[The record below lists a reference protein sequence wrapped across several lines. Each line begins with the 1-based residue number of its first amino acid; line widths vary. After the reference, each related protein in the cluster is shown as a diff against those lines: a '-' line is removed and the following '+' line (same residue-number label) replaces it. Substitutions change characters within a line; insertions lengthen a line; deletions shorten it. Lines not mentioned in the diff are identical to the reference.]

1 MSGATDIQTPAGLV
15 RGASTT
21 LQPSDIPAQST
32 ADDIHRS
39 QSELVPKAGV
49 DETSAGPSHSIDRKP
64 VHAAAGPIA
73 NGMST
78 PPPAKRAKSPPG
90 SGPSEEA
97 AALLLNFSAVYPLA
111 SVAEHPAEPSAPSA
125 YPHTPPSDSP
135 RSSVPAPSS
144 VAGPPSPPG
153 LPTPSAPSPEA
164 TTKPAKPKRKRNA
177 TAGPSRQPSAERD
190 RPPHW
195 MGEDNGI
202 IRCICGFTEDDG
214 FTIQCEGC
222 NAWEHGLCFGY
233 RDESSVPETYFCE
246 LCEPRPVDPQQARA
260 LQMQA
265 RVSYDSRRIIRP
277 GDEVVEQIKKP
288 RPKPS
293 RKKTD
298 RADRT
303 ERPEAAP
310 SVPPP
315 PSTDRET
322 TAEESKETPGG
333 MGPPAMKPKRKTPG
347 GKPRSKT
354 SESGNPSSGSA
365 QDDYDFFR
373 ILPWELEYTPIKDNI
388 IRGVVARQAVAKV
401 YTEWVDG
408 EDPPRKRRAI
418 QNESGLPSP
427 TESGT
432 RRLSPEGLFATPPD
446 FSVLAPPVPPVA
458 LSGTDL
464 SSLAAPTTIRQ
475 IDDSTCFLPLKY
487 LESGTGVYAHPTQY
501 GVFAVES
508 LPTGGFI
515 GEFRGEVL
523 DTATYR
529 KDPINQYSGL
539 GIPKPFVHSIG
550 PPVNLIIDAR
560 SYGSDMRFVRSG
572 CHPNAVLRPLLLRS
586 DDDSAPK
593 LKFGIFAARDIG
605 RNEEIVTG
613 WEWDDQHVVHTLRS
627 IIDAAL
633 LKGAEPIP
641 VDTIDL
647 LATKFDSILTNI
659 FGTFSS
665 CACTQSHDCA
675 FAQMRRLVTGQQFHG
690 VSQGRARRKIDLG
703 ELIGAVRGW
712 RRRELEAAAAA
723 SAKRYRSSGEW
734 EVWRA
739 GPRRHSAATSSD
751 KVADRPSP
759 RQSSESSPSD
769 RQDSED
775 EEQEEIAVDEQEAEE
790 AKEDEGKVPV
800 TVPATEPL
808 VAAEP
813 EVVEEPPK
821 PAEAAPEPEDDSKMD
836 IDEPVVAEEAT
847 IEAPS
852 APTEEP
858 VAEVVPPKADSPDA
872 IAQEEPA
879 KEDEP
884 PIAEPDHV
892 EQPAEDVVMAEPAA
906 PATPVQASKPPPI
919 APSSS
924 ILSSIPDDVTEVPES
939 KEDDGNASDAT
950 TVTVAR
956 SHFSGSDNESDNED
970 VPQPDSDV
978 VEEPVRSAATRRG
991 RRVVSPVLESPPLVV
1006 ESKPVKTRTVPS
1018 SSSTKSTPP
1027 RPKHGKDAKRRPR
1040 KNVIASSDEDM
1051 SGDDEPPV
1059 ISPKQTRPRSPVRS
1073 KKEKPK
1079 ARKIQRAE
1087 ENDDDTEEEVA
1098 PRPRPDSRKA
1108 SSKARIVKPDST
1120 DSRRA
1125 DRNADRVVKK
1135 EKDVDGLA
1143 RKSKVS
1149 KGDKSD
1155 AESKAARVTS
1165 PKVSRRAPKAVTP
1178 EPAAPAETV
1187 KAEPAR
1193 EPTPPA
1199 KEPTPVPKEPTPEPK
1214 EPTPAPKEPTPP
1226 PKEPTP
1232 PPKEP
1237 TPPPKEPTPPPP
1249 KKVSMREYLASHKI
1263 RKVSQ
1268 PTTAQEEA
1276 ASATPIDEKP
1286 LSINTA
1292 VTAAADGAT
1301 PATAQSES
1309 KLNLFE
1315 HLPSARPP
1323 SSSGLGTPFT
1333 PSASGPLTSA
1343 TPSSAYVPRTDYF
1356 GNQPSASSTSAQPA
1370 YVPRPSPNFVPR
1382 TPVDEPSALPQQ
1394 SPVLGAYAPRQDVD
1408 HLPLGPS
1415 PTTAR
1420 PPLPAQT
1427 PPKSSHAL
1435 PDMPPAL
1442 GAREGPPHHGSH
1454 AHHRLPPTGPRVPPT
1469 GPRGSWGGASGPG
1482 GSGPGHQTS
1491 GGGPVSPVSQ
1501 LRPPFPPRGGGNF
1514 GGGRGGSFGDRGGFG
1529 DRGFSGRGD
1538 YRRGGGGFGRGR
1550 GRGHM

>member
-1 MSGATDIQTPAGLV
+1 
-15 RGASTT
+15 
-21 LQPSDIPAQST
+21 
-32 ADDIHRS
+32 
-39 QSELVPKAGV
+39 
-49 DETSAGPSHSIDRKP
+49 
-64 VHAAAGPIA
+64 
-73 NGMST
+73 
-78 PPPAKRAKSPPG
+78 
-90 SGPSEEA
+90 
-97 AALLLNFSAVYPLA
+97 
-111 SVAEHPAEPSAPSA
+111 
-125 YPHTPPSDSP
+125 
-135 RSSVPAPSS
+135 
-144 VAGPPSPPG
+144 
-153 LPTPSAPSPEA
+153 
-164 TTKPAKPKRKRNA
+164 
-177 TAGPSRQPSAERD
+177 
-190 RPPHW
+190 

-246 LCEPRPVDPQQARA
+246 LCEPRPVDPQAART

-265 RVSYDSRRIIRP
+265 RLSYDRRIIR
-277 GDEVVEQIKKP
+277 
-288 RPKPS
+288 
-293 RKKTD
+293 
-298 RADRT
+298 
-303 ERPEAAP
+303 
-310 SVPPP
+310 
-315 PSTDRET
+315 
-322 TAEESKETPGG
+322 
-333 MGPPAMKPKRKTPG
+333 PAMKPKRKTPG

-354 SESGNPSSGSA
+354 AESGNPSGPG

-401 YTEWVDG
+401 YNEWVD
-408 EDPPRKRRAI
+408 
-418 QNESGLPSP
+418 
-427 TESGT
+427 
-432 RRLSPEGLFATPPD
+432 GLFATPPD

-464 SSLAAPTTIRQ
+464 SSLASPITIRQ

-501 GVFAVES
+501 GVFAAES
-508 LPTGGFI
+508 ISTGGFI

-560 SYGSDMRFVRSG
+560 SYGSDLRFVRSG

-586 DDDSAPK
+586 DDDDSAPK
-593 LKFGIFAARDIG
+593 LKFGVFAARDIN

-647 LATKFDSILTNI
+647 LSSKFDSILTNI

-739 GPRRHSAATSSD
+739 GPRRQSVGTNSD
-751 KVADRPSP
+751 KAADQPSP

-769 RQDSED
+769 RQDLE
-775 EEQEEIAVDEQEAEE
+775 EEQEDAVEEAKDEAMEEVVEEEQEAEKAE
-790 AKEDEGKVPV
+790 ENDVEMPIAAPDA
-800 TVPATEPL
+800 PAASEPE
-808 VAAEP
+808 AAE
-813 EVVEEPPK
+813 EPTTK
-821 PAEAAPEPEDDSKMD
+821 PAEAATDDDSKMD
-836 IDEPVVAEEAT
+836 VDEPVVPQAAEETAT
-847 IEAPS
+847 EAQRAPADEPTVEVANEPSVEVADEPTADVAPS
-852 APTEEP
+852 TDADQAMATDELVKEEVPTEEP
-858 VAEVVPPKADSPDA
+858 STVEAAEDIVAESAPP
-872 IAQEEPA
+872 
-879 KEDEP
+879 
-884 PIAEPDHV
+884 
-892 EQPAEDVVMAEPAA
+892 A
-906 PATPVQASKPPPI
+906 PTTPVQPSRPPLI

-924 ILSSIPDDVTEVPES
+924 ILSSIPDDATEVPEN
-939 KEDDGNASDAT
+939 KDDDDGNASDAT

-956 SHFSGSDNESDNED
+956 SHFSGSDNDSDKED
-970 VPQPDSDV
+970 VTHPDSDV

-991 RRVVSPVLESPPLVV
+991 RRVVSPVLESPPLAV
-1006 ESKPVKTRTVPS
+1006 ESKPTKATKVRPVPS
-1018 SSSTKSTPP
+1018 SSDTKSTPP
-1027 RPKHGKDAKRRPR
+1027 RPKQGKDAKRRPR
-1040 KNVIASSDEDM
+1040 KNVIASSDEDV

-1059 ISPKQTRPRSPVRS
+1059 VSPKATRPRSPVRS
-1073 KKEKPK
+1073 KKEKLK

-1087 ENDDDTEEEVA
+1087 ENDDDTDDEA
-1098 PRPRPDSRKA
+1098 PPRPRIDSGKG
-1108 SSKARIVKPDST
+1108 SSKPRTAKPDSN
-1120 DSRRA
+1120 DSRRS
-1125 DRNADRVVKK
+1125 DKHVVKTVK
-1135 EKDVDGLA
+1135 QEKDLDA
-1143 RKSKVS
+1143 TSRKSKVA
-1149 KGDKSD
+1149 KGDVEAKS
-1155 AESKAARVTS
+1155 STRVTS
-1165 PKVSRRAPKAVTP
+1165 PIASRKAAKAALP
-1178 EPAAPAETV
+1178 EPAPHEEV
-1187 KAEPAR
+1187 IKAEPPR
-1193 EPTPPA
+1193 ERAAPA
-1199 KEPTPVPKEPTPEPK
+1199 KESSPAPKEPTPEPK
-1214 EPTPAPKEPTPP
+1214 EATPAPKEPTPPPKELTPP

-1249 KKVSMREYLASHKI
+1249 KKVSMREYLANHKI

-1268 PTTAQEEA
+1268 PAATQEETASTTA
-1276 ASATPIDEKP
+1276 TDDNKP
-1286 LSINTA
+1286 LSVNTA
-1292 VTAAADGAT
+1292 VTAQADTAT
-1301 PATAQSES
+1301 PSSAHPESQS

-1315 HLPSARPP
+1315 HLPSARAG
-1323 SSSGLGTPFT
+1323 STTSALSTPFT
-1333 PSASGPLTSA
+1333 PSTTGPLTSA
-1343 TPSSAYVPRTDYF
+1343 TPSAAYVPRTDYF
-1356 GNQPSASSTSAQPA
+1356 GNQPSAVSSSTTSQPA

-1394 SPVLGAYAPRQDVD
+1394 SPILGAYAPRQDVD

-1415 PTTAR
+1415 PTIAR

-1427 PPKSSHAL
+1427 PPKASHAL

-1454 AHHRLPPTGPRVPPT
+1454 THHRLPPTGPRVPPT
-1469 GPRGSWGGASGPG
+1469 GPRNSWGGASGPG
-1482 GSGPGHQTS
+1482 GSGPGHQSS

-1514 GGGRGGSFGDRGGFG
+1514 GNSRGGFADRGAFG

-1538 YRRGGGGFGRGR
+1538 YRRGGFGRGR